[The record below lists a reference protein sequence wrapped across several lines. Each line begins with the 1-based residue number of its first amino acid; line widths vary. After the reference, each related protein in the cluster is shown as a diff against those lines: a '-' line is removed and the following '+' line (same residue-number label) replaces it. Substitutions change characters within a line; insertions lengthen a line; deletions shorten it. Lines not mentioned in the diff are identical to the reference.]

1 MNEKKITNGLTFSL
15 VNENIFYSKKKFRNN
30 FYILIFPLTLLSRD
44 PDDGILRR
52 GWWNMDFLNVDVG
65 HVAVLE

>member
-1 MNEKKITNGLTFSL
+1 MKKKITNGLTFSL
-15 VNENIFYSKKKFRNN
+15 VNENIFYSKKQFRNN

-52 GWWNMDFLNVDVG
+52 G
-65 HVAVLE
+65 